1 MHIGLFIKNYAS
13 GKQFSKDGVP
23 IKSGA
28 EFHAE
33 NHAKLFIKNGDNV
46 TVFTKKIFA
55 FTKIREFIDGIEVCR
70 LHGGVRWLEIV
81 ARLLTTHKSIDA
93 FYILGTPKFAVWGI
107 IIARILNKPVTLAL
121 TSTSEIF
128 EKKDTWRN
136 KIFSKCDNYI
146 GISNKIAEG
155 LIKGLC
161 ISKNKV
167 HLLPQGVDTKNR
179 FLPVNSID
187 KNILRDK
194 YGFDKDKKILLF
206 CARVVEN
213 KGIDTLIKSWRI
225 VHEKNKNI
233 ILLVVGGGVTE
244 LINKLKKISLEL
256 DNSMIITGEVDDTKE
271 YYQLSDMY
279 ILPSWFEGL
288 STSTMEAMS
297 CGLPCIGSDVPGI
310 NDLIKPANAGYLI
323 NKDDHVSFA
332 KSILKL
338 VDNEAYMKEL
348 SMNGR
353 NYAVKYLDS
362 NILFDK
368 LRLIVSNKI

>member
-146 GISNKIAEG
+146 AISNVIAES
-155 LIKGLC
+155 LIKSLQ
-161 ISKNKV
+161 ISQNKV
-167 HLLPQGVDTKNR
+167 HLLPQGVDTQNRFVPVTLKDKNR
-179 FLPVNSID
+179 
-187 KNILRDK
+187 LRDK

-244 LINKLKKISLEL
+244 LIDKLKKISLEL
-256 DNSMIITGEVDDTKE
+256 DNSIIITGEVDDPKE

-310 NDLIKPANAGYLI
+310 NDLIKPANAGYLVEKTNFNI
-323 NKDDHVSFA
+323 FA
-332 KSILKL
+332 EYILKL
-338 VDNEAYMKEL
+338 NDNKNLRKYF
-348 SMNGR
+348 SR
-353 NYAVKYLDS
+353 NSRDYAVKYLDS
-362 NILFDK
+362 NILFNS
-368 LRLIVSNKI
+368 LRSIINSEF

>member
-1 MHIGLFIKNYAS
+1 MYIGLFIKNYAS

-55 FTKIREFIDGIEVCR
+55 FTKIREVIDGIEVCR

-167 HLLPQGVDTKNR
+167 HLLPQGVDTRNR
-179 FLPVNSID
+179 FVPVNSID
-187 KNILRDK
+187 KNIIRDK

-213 KGIDTLIKSWRI
+213 KGIDTLIRSWRI

-256 DNSMIITGEVDDTKE
+256 DNSIIITGEVDDTKE

-323 NKDDHVSFA
+323 NKDDYVNFA
-332 KSILKL
+332 ECVLTLFERAALLHEFSYNARI
-338 VDNEAYMKEL
+338 
-348 SMNGR
+348 
-353 NYAVKYLDS
+353 YASNYLDS
-362 NILFDK
+362 EILFEN
-368 LRLIVSNKI
+368 LRLVISNKV